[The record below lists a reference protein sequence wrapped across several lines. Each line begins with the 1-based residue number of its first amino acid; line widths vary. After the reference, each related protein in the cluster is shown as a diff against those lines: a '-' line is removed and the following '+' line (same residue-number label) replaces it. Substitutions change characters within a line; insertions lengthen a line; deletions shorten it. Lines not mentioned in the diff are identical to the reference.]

1 MGLGKISIGNIIGSG
16 DMTGILYGI
25 GTGPG
30 DPELV
35 TRKAWRIVAAAP
47 VVAYPAPEG
56 GRALP
61 AVSSLKQ
68 SAQMLPKSRWQCR

>member
-16 DMTGILYGI
+16 DMTGIIYGI

-47 VVAYPAPEG
+47 VVAY
-56 GRALP
+56 LH
-61 AVSSLKQ
+61 LKVAELCPQ
-68 SAQMLPKSRWQCR
+68 YRR

>member
-1 MGLGKISIGNIIGSG
+1 
-16 DMTGILYGI
+16 MTGILYGI

-35 TRKAWRIVAAAP
+35 TRKAWRIVSAAP

-56 GRALP
+56 G
-61 AVSSLKQ
+61 Q
-68 SAQMLPKSRWQCR
+68 SFARSIMAEAISTDATEIEMRCR